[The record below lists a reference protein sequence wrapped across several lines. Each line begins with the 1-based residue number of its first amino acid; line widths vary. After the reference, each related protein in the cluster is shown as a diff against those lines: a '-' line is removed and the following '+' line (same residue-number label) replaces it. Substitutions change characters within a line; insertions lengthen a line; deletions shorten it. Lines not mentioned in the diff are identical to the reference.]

1 MIIGL
6 EGKPHYAK
14 AMKRT
19 LCLVLAGFF
28 AAVFLLILPLGLAWW
43 QVEGLHL
50 PTAAD
55 RLARP
60 RATVIPDYSLD
71 AVRRG
76 APVPRIYLARLPGNL
91 GTLTARERKRR
102 FLAIMLPLV
111 LRVNELIADDRRRL
125 DALSRKITAGEHL
138 RSFER
143 AWLVRLARDYR
154 TEPGDIPA
162 LAIRME
168 AIPPSLV
175 LAQAAIESGWGTSR
189 FARLGNAL
197 FGQWSYDGQGLVP
210 ARRESGKNH
219 RIRTFPSLMH
229 SVYGYMRNLN
239 THQAY
244 RRLRIKRLTLIQAGR
259 PGGADLADTLIN
271 YSQRGAAYIE
281 DIRLVIRANRL
292 APLDQ
297 ARLASWPR

>member
-1 MIIGL
+1 
-6 EGKPHYAK
+6 
-14 AMKRT
+14 MKRT
-19 LCLVLAGFF
+19 LSLVLAGFF
-28 AAVFLLILPLGLAWW
+28 AAGFLFVLPLGLAWW

-60 RATVIPDYSLD
+60 HATVMPDYSLE
-71 AVRRG
+71 AVRQG
-76 APVPRIYLARLPGNL
+76 APVPRIYLARLPENIGAL
-91 GTLTARERKRR
+91 GPRERKER
-102 FLAIMLPLV
+102 FLTIVLPLV
-111 LRVNELIADDRRRL
+111 LRVNELIADDRQRL
-125 DALSRKITAGEHL
+125 DAMMQKITAGKRL

-143 AWLVRLARDYR
+143 AWLVRLAHDYR

-162 LAIRME
+162 LAIRMA

-229 SVYGYMRNLN
+229 SVYAYMRNLN

-244 RRLRIKRLTLIQAGR
+244 RRLRIKRLTLIQTGE

-271 YSQRGAAYIE
+271 YSQRRAAYVE

-292 APLDQ
+292 APFDR